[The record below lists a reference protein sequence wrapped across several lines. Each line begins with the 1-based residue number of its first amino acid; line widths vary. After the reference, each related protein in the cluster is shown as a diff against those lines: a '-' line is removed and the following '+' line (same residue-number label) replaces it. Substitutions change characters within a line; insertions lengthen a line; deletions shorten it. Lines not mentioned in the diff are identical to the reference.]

1 MSDTDKQLDLIDNLE
16 CHLAE
21 VSTSI
26 ANAIAAVDELTETL
40 PAELPSEVREILNFL
55 SAHLSSISVLC
66 SKSENNCSD
75 LQYEIAHL
83 ELPTDR

>member
-26 ANAIAAVDELTETL
+26 ANAIAAVDELAEAL
-40 PAELPSEVREILNFL
+40 PAELPSEIRKLLTFL
-55 SAHLSSISVLC
+55 CAHLSTISVLC

-83 ELPTDR
+83 DI